1 MALLDLD
8 LVELLRE
15 ELTDLRLEPER
26 EESCLRNARP
36 TSCMMNAEDR
46 EALETGEDME
56 DREALET
63 GEDMEDREVLD
74 CCLETAGLLR
84 ETLLGLLSGSIT

>member
-1 MALLDLD
+1 
-8 LVELLRE
+8 
-15 ELTDLRLEPER
+15 
-26 EESCLRNARP
+26 
-36 TSCMMNAEDR
+36 MMNAEDKD
-46 EALETGEDME
+46 ALETGEDME

-63 GEDMEDREVLD
+63 GEGMEDREVLD